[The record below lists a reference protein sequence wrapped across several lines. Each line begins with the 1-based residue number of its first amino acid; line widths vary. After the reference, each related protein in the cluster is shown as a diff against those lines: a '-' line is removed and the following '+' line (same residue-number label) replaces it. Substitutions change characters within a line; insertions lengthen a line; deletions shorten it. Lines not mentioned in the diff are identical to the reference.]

1 MPQSL
6 SKVYVHIV
14 FSTKDRHPF
23 LDISISQQLYKY
35 LGGICKNMEC
45 WPVEIGGY
53 RDHVHI
59 LCTLSRTVTQSKL
72 LEELKKNSS
81 KWIKTKEA
89 KFANFSWQRG
99 YAIFSVNSN
108 DPAGLINYIQNQ
120 EEHHSQNNYQTEL
133 RKLFKRYK
141 MDYDE
146 RYVWD

>member
-1 MPQSL
+1 M
-6 SKVYVHIV
+6 
-14 FSTKDRHPF
+14 
-23 LDISISQQLYKY
+23 
-35 LGGICKNMEC
+35 
-45 WPVEIGGY
+45 EIGGH

-89 KFANFSWQRG
+89 KFAKFSWQRG
-99 YAIFSVNSN
+99 YAIFSVNAS
-108 DPAGLINYIQNQ
+108 DSTGLINYIQNQ
-120 EEHHSQNNYQTEL
+120 EEHHSQYNYQTEF
-133 RKLFKRYK
+133 RKLFKKYE

>member
-23 LDISISQQLYKY
+23 LDISISQELYKY

-45 WPVEIGGY
+45 WPVEIGGH

-89 KFANFSWQRG
+89 KFAKFSWQRG
-99 YAIFSVNSN
+99 YAIFSVNAN
-108 DPAGLINYIQNQ
+108 DPSGLILYIQNQ
-120 EEHHSQNNYQTEL
+120 EEHHSQYNYQTEL
-133 RKLFKRYK
+133 RKFFKRYK